1 LAKTA
6 LLETLACFDHTGG
19 SDSSGASAL
28 SERNNGQQTTLNHVA
43 REARVSVST
52 AARVLRDST
61 YPVAPELQKRVRDAA
76 EKLRYVPNLLAK
88 KLRGGEHPSLGLIVG
103 NMRDPHFGQIAQTV
117 TNAARE
123 CSLMAMVANM
133 QRDPQQELAMI
144 RELWEHR
151 VNGII
156 LAGGG
161 FDQQTYKGELAA
173 LVKQLTRSGVIVVSL
188 GERGI
193 GMPVFSVDNESVA
206 LLLARRAV
214 ELGHTEIGIST
225 GPSNSHV
232 TPQRLRGFKKIFS
245 AAGIRSTIVH
255 TPFGIPG
262 GVEAQ
267 EKLLAANPKITM
279 IIANA
284 DTLGVGI
291 VQGLSARGIRV
302 PDDISVMSA
311 GNTIYAEICTPRL
324 VTADVCLAQCC
335 DAAVQY
341 IHGAITGGHPIVP
354 EPPVSKLIDGESVR
368 ALAARRIRAV

>member
-1 LAKTA
+1 M
-6 LLETLACFDHTGG
+6 
-19 SDSSGASAL
+19 
-28 SERNNGQQTTLNHVA
+28 SERGSGQQARLSDVA
-43 REARVSVST
+43 RKARVSVST
-52 AARVLRDST
+52 AARVLRGSS

-117 TNAARE
+117 TKAARE
-123 CSLMAMVANM
+123 RSLMAMVANM
-133 QRDPQQELAMI
+133 QRDPQQELAMV

-173 LVKQLTRSGVIVVSL
+173 LVKQLTRSGVVVVSL
-188 GERGI
+188 GDRGI
-193 GMPVFSVDNESVA
+193 AMPVFSVDNEAVA
-206 LLLARRAV
+206 VLLARRAV

-232 TPQRLRGFKKIFS
+232 TPQCLRGFKKVFG
-245 AAGIRSTIVH
+245 AAGARSTIVH
-255 TPFGIPG
+255 TTFGIPG
-262 GVEAQ
+262 GIEAQ

-291 VQGLSARGIRV
+291 VQGLSARGVRV

-324 VTADVCLAQCC
+324 VTADICLAQCC
-335 DAAVQY
+335 EAAVQY
-341 IHGAITGGHPIVP
+341 IHEAIAGERPTIR
-354 EPPVSKLIDGESVR
+354 EPPVPKLIDGDSVR
-368 ALAARRIRAV
+368 TLEARRIRAV

>member
-1 LAKTA
+1 VSAA
-6 LLETLACFDHTGG
+6 RLETPTRFDHTDG
-19 SDSSGASAL
+19 SILSGASAL
-28 SERNNGQQTTLNHVA
+28 SERNNGQQATLTDVA

-61 YPVAPELQKRVRDAA
+61 YPVAPELQKRVREAA

-103 NMRDPHFGQIAQTV
+103 NMRDPYFGQIAQTV

-123 CSLMAMVANM
+123 RSLMAMVANM
-133 QRDPQQELAMI
+133 QRDPQQELAMV
-144 RELWEHR
+144 RELWQHR

-173 LVKQLTRSGVIVVSL
+173 LVKQLTRSGVVVVSL
-188 GERGI
+188 GERGVA
-193 GMPVFSVDNESVA
+193 MPVFSVDNEAVA
-206 LLLARRAV
+206 VLLARHAT

-232 TPQRLRGFKKIFS
+232 TPQRLRGFKRIFS
-245 AAGIRSTIVH
+245 AAGVQATIVH
-255 TPFGIPG
+255 TAFGIAG

-267 EKLLAANPKITM
+267 EQLLAANPKITM

-311 GNTIYAEICTPRL
+311 GNTIYADICSPRL

-335 DAAVQY
+335 EAAVQY
-341 IHGAITGGHPIVP
+341 IHEAIAGGKLMVP
-354 EPPVSKLIDGESVR
+354 RPPVPKLIAGDSVR
-368 ALAARRIRAV
+368 ALAAKHIRAV

>member
-1 LAKTA
+1 M
-6 LLETLACFDHTGG
+6 
-19 SDSSGASAL
+19 
-28 SERNNGQQTTLNHVA
+28 SERSNDQQATLSDVA

-52 AARVLRDST
+52 AARVLRDSP
-61 YPVAPELQKRVRDAA
+61 YPVAPELQKRVREAA

-117 TNAARE
+117 TKVARE
-123 CSLMAMVANM
+123 RSLMAMVANM

-151 VNGII
+151 VNGVI

-161 FDQQTYKGELAA
+161 FDQQTFKSELGG
-173 LVKQLTRSGVIVVSL
+173 LVKQLTRSGVVVVSL

-193 GMPVFSVDNESVA
+193 SMPVFSVDNEAVA
-206 LLLARRAV
+206 MLLARRSV

-232 TPQRLRGFKKIFS
+232 TPQRLRGFKKVFS

-255 TPFGIPG
+255 TTFGIPG
-262 GVEAQ
+262 GVEAA

-284 DTLGVGI
+284 DTLAVGI
-291 VQGLSARGIRV
+291 VQGLAARRIHV

-324 VTADVCLAQCC
+324 VTADICLAECC
-335 DAAVQY
+335 EAAVNY
-341 IHGAITGGHPIVP
+341 IHEAIAGGKPTVP
-354 EPPVSKLIDGESVR
+354 KPPVPKLIEGESVR
-368 ALAARRIRAV
+368 VVESRRKRAM

>member
-1 LAKTA
+1 
-6 LLETLACFDHTGG
+6 
-19 SDSSGASAL
+19 L
-28 SERNNGQQTTLNHVA
+28 SERSNDQQTTLNDVA

-52 AARVLRDST
+52 AARVLRDSP
-61 YPVAPELQKRVRDAA
+61 YPVAPELQKRVREAA

-103 NMRDPHFGQIAQTV
+103 NMRDPHFGEVAQTV
-117 TNAARE
+117 TNVARE
-123 CSLMAMVANM
+123 RSLMAMVANM

-161 FDQQTYKGELAA
+161 FDQQTFKSELGG
-173 LVKQLTRSGVIVVSL
+173 LVKQLTRSGVVVVSL

-193 GMPVFSVDNESVA
+193 SMPVFSVDNEVVAA
-206 LLLARRAV
+206 LLAHRAV

-232 TPQRLRGFKKIFS
+232 TPARLRGFKKAFS

-255 TPFGIPG
+255 TTFGIPG
-262 GVEAQ
+262 GVEAA

-284 DTLGVGI
+284 DTLAVGI
-291 VQGLSARGIRV
+291 VQGLAARGIHV

-311 GNTIYAEICTPRL
+311 GNTIYAEIATPRL
-324 VTADVCLAQCC
+324 VTADICLAQCC
-335 DAAVQY
+335 EAAVNY
-341 IHGAITGGHPIVP
+341 IHEAIAGGKPTVP
-354 EPPVSKLIDGESVR
+354 KPPVPTLIDGESVR
-368 ALAARRIRAV
+368 VAESRRMRAM

>member
-1 LAKTA
+1 
-6 LLETLACFDHTGG
+6 
-19 SDSSGASAL
+19 L
-28 SERNNGQQTTLNHVA
+28 SERNNGQQATLTDVA

-61 YPVAPELQKRVRDAA
+61 YPVAPQLQKRVREAA

-103 NMRDPHFGQIAQTV
+103 NMRDPYFGQIAQTV

-123 CSLMAMVANM
+123 RSLMAMVANM
-133 QRDPQQELAMI
+133 QRDPQQELAMV

-173 LVKQLTRSGVIVVSL
+173 LVKQLTRSGVVVVSL
-188 GERGI
+188 GERGVA
-193 GMPVFSVDNESVA
+193 MPVFSVDNEAVA
-206 LLLARRAV
+206 VLLGRHAT

-225 GPSNSHV
+225 GPSHV
-232 TPQRLRGFKKIFS
+232 TPQRLRGFKRIFS
-245 AAGIRSTIVH
+245 TAGVQATIVH
-255 TPFGIPG
+255 TAFSIAG

-267 EKLLAANPKITM
+267 EQLLAANPKITM

-291 VQGLSARGIRV
+291 VQGLSARGICV

-311 GNTIYAEICTPRL
+311 GNTIYADICSPRL

-335 DAAVQY
+335 EAAVQY
-341 IHGAITGGHPIVP
+341 IHESITGGKLMVP
-354 EPPVSKLIDGESVR
+354 NPPVPKLIDGESVR
-368 ALAARRIRAV
+368 ALTAKRIRAV